1 MECHFDFNKK
11 TISKILGEFLSENL
25 PNEAEH
31 IKRLMSG
38 KKLQYMEA
46 NQVLRSVLTALTA
59 SNSHVTEE
67 IVMVPQEEEVTH
79 EGEALKADGVKDHAA
94 LIPVTKSQPPIKEKD
109 DKKSEDPMSNKD
121 ICHFYT
127 INNV

>member
-1 MECHFDFNKK
+1 
-11 TISKILGEFLSENL
+11 
-25 PNEAEH
+25 
-31 IKRLMSG
+31 MSG

-79 EGEALKADGVKDHAA
+79 EGQALKADGVKDHAA

-121 ICHFYT
+121 ICHFCT
-127 INNV
+127 INKTYSITFSFIKVSVHT

>member
-79 EGEALKADGVKDHAA
+79 KGEALKADGVKDH
-94 LIPVTKSQPPIKEKD
+94 KPPCY
-109 DKKSEDPMSNKD
+109 S
-121 ICHFYT
+121 
-127 INNV
+127 INCMTS

>member
-1 MECHFDFNKK
+1 
-11 TISKILGEFLSENL
+11 
-25 PNEAEH
+25 
-31 IKRLMSG
+31 
-38 KKLQYMEA
+38 MEA

-79 EGEALKADGVKDHAA
+79 EGEALKADGVKDPAA

-127 INNV
+127 LNNQLNSKSCAHDQGEWVKIPLLPNKVRKRSGTRVTTGDAATQL